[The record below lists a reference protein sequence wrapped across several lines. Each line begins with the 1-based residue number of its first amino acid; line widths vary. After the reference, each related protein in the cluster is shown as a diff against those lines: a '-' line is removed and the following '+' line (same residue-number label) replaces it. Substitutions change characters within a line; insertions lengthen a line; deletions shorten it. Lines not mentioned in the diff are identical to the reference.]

1 MPDPGTQS
9 GALGGCGAVPMLH
22 RGWTKGL
29 GMLRVTL
36 RGAGLPT
43 VVLGSGETLLF
54 GRAPH
59 QVLPEDADASLP
71 LTALALPR
79 CAPHVSRL
87 LGELVVGE
95 ETVRLRWHGSG
106 ETQVSSLFDAPGGA
120 RRVTVTEG
128 MSLLLDEGENALT
141 VMRGRQSGPSSY
153 DDLTIVV
160 DVSPVAPVPV
170 QRPRTAAD
178 GELDGAVTAPAPQLV
193 RQTREWYV
201 ALALAEPWLTGT
213 DDYPRPPSNREIFER
228 VLGWH
233 GYAWNLERAQ
243 RVDDAI
249 RAISRLA
256 FGPRDDPFQA
266 GSGRAQNV
274 RFAIGRRAA
283 EVRLVTADD
292 LDEVERA
299 AQRRLADRKVPPAA
313 GSSPTP

>member
-1 MPDPGTQS
+1 
-9 GALGGCGAVPMLH
+9 
-22 RGWTKGL
+22 
-29 GMLRVTL
+29 MLRVTL

-59 QVLPEDADASLP
+59 SALPEDPDASLA

-95 ETVRLRWHGSG
+95 ETVRLRWRGSG

-141 VMRGRQSGPSSY
+141 VMRGRQSGPATY

-160 DVSPVAPVPV
+160 DVSPVAPVAV
-170 QRPRTAAD
+170 QRPRVTEA
-178 GELDGAVTAPAPQLV
+178 EMEGAVTAPAPHLV
-193 RQTREWYV
+193 PLTREWYV

-228 VLGWH
+228 VLAWH

-249 RAISRLA
+249 RSISRLA

-283 EVRLVTADD
+283 EVRLVTAED

-299 AQRRLADRKVPPAA
+299 AARRLAGRKVPPPQA
-313 GSSPTP
+313 SPPAP